1 MSKSVSRLLASDHG
15 SRGLPVPGPL
25 QLLPREKPSDPFNV
39 KVPHFGAYWGYLGML
54 EKKMET
60 TIMGIYIRV

>member
-25 QLLPREKPSDPFNV
+25 QLLPREKPPLYV
-39 KVPHFGAYWGYLGML
+39 KVPHFGVYRGYLGIL